1 MSTTDPANLPNP
13 FKGFHIRTEQR
24 SPTDELRIQIAQELR
39 GVLDELLATSAP
51 VEELERTRAIINQAV
66 SLLRSR
72 PHSHDYE
79 GPAEGSLAPMNS
91 FLDRSP
97 IIGAINPLSVP
108 MRMDIEGDGGSGST
122 IVGHATFAAAYEG
135 PPGCVHGGFIAAY
148 FDEVLG
154 MAQSLSGNPGMTVNL
169 TVDYRAPT
177 PLKQPVVFRGRVVL
191 IEGRKISVA
200 GTLHHGETLCAEAKG
215 LFVSMRP
222 EVFTRLVEI
231 RQAQQSQQARQSQD
245 AQQSQQV

>member
-1 MSTTDPANLPNP
+1 MSTPDPANLPNP
-13 FKGFHIRTEQR
+13 FKGFHIRTEER
-24 SPTDELRIQIAQELR
+24 SENDKRRIEIAKEVRTVIDQLI
-39 GVLDELLATSAP
+39 ATSAP
-51 VEELERTRAIINQAV
+51 VEELERTQAIINQAV
-66 SLLRSR
+66 ALLKSRS
-72 PHSHDYE
+72 HSHDYE
-79 GPAEGSLAPMNS
+79 GPSEGSLAPLNS

-97 IIGAINPLSVP
+97 IIGGINPLSVP
-108 MRMDIEGDGGSGST
+108 MLMEIDGDGGTEST
-122 IVGHATFAAAYEG
+122 VVGHATFPAAYEG

-177 PLKQPVVFRGRVVL
+177 PLKQPVIFRGRVVS
-191 IEGRKISVA
+191 IDGRKISVA

-222 EVFTRLVEI
+222 EVFSRLVEI
-231 RQAQQSQQARQSQD
+231 RQAQQNS
-245 AQQSQQV
+245 

>member
-1 MSTTDPANLPNP
+1 MSSPDPTNLTNP
-13 FKGFHIRTEQR
+13 FKGFHIRTEER
-24 SPTDELRIQIAQELR
+24 SPTDEIRLKIAKELR
-39 GVLDELLATSAP
+39 VVFDELLATSAP
-51 VEELERTRAIINQAV
+51 VEELEQTRAIVNQAV
-66 SLLRSR
+66 SLLKSR

-108 MRMDIEGDGGSGST
+108 MRMDIEGDGGIEST
-122 IVGHATFAAAYEG
+122 VVGYALFPAAYEG

-177 PLKQPVVFRGRVVL
+177 PLKQPVIFRGRVVS
-191 IEGRKISVA
+191 IDGRKISVA

-222 EVFTRLVEI
+222 EVFSRLVEI
-231 RQAQQSQQARQSQD
+231 RQAHQAK
-245 AQQSQQV
+245 

>member
-1 MSTTDPANLPNP
+1 MSTPDPANLINP
-13 FKGFHIRTEQR
+13 FKGFHIRTEDR
-24 SPTDELRIQIAQELR
+24 SPTDEIRLQIAEELR
-39 GVLDELLATSAP
+39 VVFDELLATSAP
-51 VEELERTRAIINQAV
+51 VEELEQTRAIVNQAV
-66 SLLRSR
+66 SLLKSR

-79 GPAEGSLAPMNS
+79 GPSEGSLAPMNS

-108 MRMDIEGDGGSGST
+108 MRMDIEGDGGINST
-122 IVGHATFAAAYEG
+122 VVGYALFPAAYEG

-154 MAQSLSGNPGMTVNL
+154 MTQSLSGNPGMTVNL

-177 PLKQPVVFRGRVVL
+177 PLKQPVVFRGRVVS
-191 IEGRKISVA
+191 IDGRKISVA

-222 EVFTRLVEI
+222 EVFSRLVEI
-231 RQAQQSQQARQSQD
+231 RQEQQTK
-245 AQQSQQV
+245 

>member
-1 MSTTDPANLPNP
+1 MSTPDPANLPNP
-13 FKGFHIRTEQR
+13 FKGFHIRTEER
-24 SPTDELRIQIAQELR
+24 SENDKWRIEIAQEVR
-39 GVLDELLATSAP
+39 TVIDQLLATSAP
-51 VEELERTRAIINQAV
+51 VEELERTQAIINQAV
-66 SLLRSR
+66 ALLKSRS
-72 PHSHDYE
+72 HSHDYE
-79 GPAEGSLAPMNS
+79 GPSEGSLAPLNS

-108 MRMDIEGDGGSGST
+108 MRMEIDGDGGTEST
-122 IVGHATFAAAYEG
+122 VVGHAIFPAAYEG

-177 PLKQPVVFRGRVVL
+177 PLKQTVIFRGRVAS
-191 IEGRKISVA
+191 IDGRKISVS

-222 EVFTRLVEI
+222 EVFSRLVEI
-231 RQAQQSQQARQSQD
+231 RQAQQNS
-245 AQQSQQV
+245 

>member
-1 MSTTDPANLPNP
+1 MSTPDPANLPNP
-13 FKGFHIRTEQR
+13 FKGFHIRTEER
-24 SPTDELRIQIAQELR
+24 SENDKRRIEIAKEVRTVIDQ
-39 GVLDELLATSAP
+39 LLATSAP
-51 VEELERTRAIINQAV
+51 VEELERTQAIINQAV
-66 SLLRSR
+66 ALLKSRS
-72 PHSHDYE
+72 HSHDYE
-79 GPAEGSLAPMNS
+79 GPSEGSLAPLNS

-97 IIGAINPLSVP
+97 IIGGINPLSVP
-108 MRMDIEGDGGSGST
+108 MLMEIDGDGGTEST
-122 IVGHATFAAAYEG
+122 VVGHATFPAAYEG

-177 PLKQPVVFRGRVVL
+177 PLKQTVIFRGRVAS
-191 IEGRKISVA
+191 IDGRKISVS

-222 EVFTRLVEI
+222 EVFSRLVEI
-231 RQAQQSQQARQSQD
+231 RQAQQNS
-245 AQQSQQV
+245 

>member
-1 MSTTDPANLPNP
+1 MSETERDDKSVPQYESA
-13 FKGFHIRTEQR
+13 FKGFHIRTQQH
-24 SPTDELRIQIAQELR
+24 SPTDAKRAEIAQELR
-39 GVLDELLATSAP
+39 VAIDELLATSAP
-51 VEELERTRAIINQAV
+51 LEELEETRKMINQAV
-66 SLLRSR
+66 LRLQSR
-72 PHSHDYE
+72 PHSHEYT

-97 IIGAINPLSVP
+97 IIGSINPLSVP
-108 MRMDIEGDGGSGST
+108 MQMGIDGDGSSDSVV
-122 IVGHATFAAAYEG
+122 VGHATFTSAYEG

-169 TVDYRAPT
+169 TVDYRSPT
-177 PLKQPVVFRGRVVL
+177 PLSKPVVFRGWVASVD
-191 IEGRKISVA
+191 GRKISVM

-222 EVFTRLVEI
+222 EVFQRLLEI
-231 RQAQQSQQARQSQD
+231 RQAQKS
-245 AQQSQQV
+245 

>member
-1 MSTTDPANLPNP
+1 MSETEYSDKSLPQYESA
-13 FKGFHIRTEQR
+13 FKGFHIRTQQH
-24 SPTDELRIQIAQELR
+24 SPTDAKRAEIAQELR
-39 GVLDELLATSAP
+39 VAIDELLATSAP
-51 VEELERTRAIINQAV
+51 LEELEETRKMINQAV
-66 SLLRSR
+66 LRLQSR
-72 PHSHDYE
+72 PHSHEYT

-97 IIGAINPLSVP
+97 IIGSINPLSVP
-108 MRMDIEGDGGSGST
+108 MKMSIDGDGSSDSVV
-122 IVGHATFAAAYEG
+122 VGHATFTSAYEG

-169 TVDYRAPT
+169 TVDYRSPT
-177 PLKQPVVFRGRVVL
+177 PLLKPVVFRGWVASVD
-191 IEGRKISVA
+191 GRKISVM

-222 EVFTRLVEI
+222 EVFQRLLEI
-231 RQAQQSQQARQSQD
+231 RQAQKS
-245 AQQSQQV
+245 

>member
-1 MSTTDPANLPNP
+1 MSSPDPANLTNP
-13 FKGFHIRTEQR
+13 FKGFHIRTEER
-24 SPTDELRIQIAQELR
+24 SPTDEIRLKIAEELR
-39 GVLDELLATSAP
+39 VVFDELLATSAP
-51 VEELERTRAIINQAV
+51 VEELEQTRAIVNQAV
-66 SLLRSR
+66 SLLKSR

-108 MRMDIEGDGGSGST
+108 MRMDIEGDGGINST
-122 IVGHATFAAAYEG
+122 VVGYALFPAAYEG

-154 MAQSLSGNPGMTVNL
+154 MTQSLSGNPGMTVNL

-177 PLKQPVVFRGRVVL
+177 PLKQPVVFRGRVVS
-191 IEGRKISVA
+191 IDGRKISVA

-215 LFVSMRP
+215 LFISMRP
-222 EVFTRLVEI
+222 EVFSRLIEI
-231 RQAQQSQQARQSQD
+231 RQAHQAK
-245 AQQSQQV
+245 

>member
-1 MSTTDPANLPNP
+1 MSSPDPANLTNP
-13 FKGFHIRTEQR
+13 FKGFHIRTEER
-24 SPTDELRIQIAQELR
+24 SPTDEIRLKIAEELR
-39 GVLDELLATSAP
+39 VVIDELLATSAP
-51 VEELERTRAIINQAV
+51 VEELEQTRAIVNQAV
-66 SLLRSR
+66 SLLKSR

-79 GPAEGSLAPMNS
+79 GPAEGSFAPMNS

-108 MRMDIEGDGGSGST
+108 MRMDIEGDGGINST
-122 IVGHATFAAAYEG
+122 VVGYALFPAAYEG

-154 MAQSLSGNPGMTVNL
+154 MTQSLSGNPGMTVNL

-177 PLKQPVVFRGRVVL
+177 PLKQPVVFRGRVVS
-191 IEGRKISVA
+191 IDGRKISVA

-215 LFVSMRP
+215 LFISMRP
-222 EVFTRLVEI
+222 EVFSRLMEI
-231 RQAQQSQQARQSQD
+231 RQAHQSK
-245 AQQSQQV
+245 

>member
-1 MSTTDPANLPNP
+1 MSEPSFTNA
-13 FKGFHIRTEQR
+13 FKGFHIRTEER
-24 SPTDELRIQIAQELR
+24 SPTDEIRLQIAEELR
-39 GVLDELLATSAP
+39 VVCDELLATSAP
-51 VEELERTRAIINQAV
+51 VEELERTRMIVNQAV
-66 SLLRSR
+66 SLLKSR
-72 PHSHDYE
+72 PHSHDYV
-79 GPAEGSLAPMNS
+79 GPSEGSLAPMNS

-108 MRMDIEGDGGSGST
+108 MRMDIEGDGGINST
-122 IVGHATFAAAYEG
+122 VVGYALFPAAYEG

-154 MAQSLSGNPGMTVNL
+154 MTQSLSGNPGMTVNL

-177 PLKQPVVFRGRVVL
+177 PLKQPVIFRGRVVS
-191 IEGRKISVA
+191 IDGRKISVA

-222 EVFTRLVEI
+222 EVFSRLIEI
-231 RQAQQSQQARQSQD
+231 RQERQTK
-245 AQQSQQV
+245 

>member
-1 MSTTDPANLPNP
+1 MSSPDPANPTNP
-13 FKGFHIRTEQR
+13 FKGFHIRTEER
-24 SPTDELRIQIAQELR
+24 SPTDEIRLKIAEELR
-39 GVLDELLATSAP
+39 VVFDELLATSAP
-51 VEELERTRAIINQAV
+51 VEELEQTRAIVNQAV
-66 SLLRSR
+66 SLLKSR

-108 MRMDIEGDGGSGST
+108 MRMDIEGDGGINST
-122 IVGHATFAAAYEG
+122 VVGYALFPAAYEG

-154 MAQSLSGNPGMTVNL
+154 MTQSLSGNPGMTVNL

-177 PLKQPVVFRGRVVL
+177 PLKQPVVFRGRVVS
-191 IEGRKISVA
+191 IDGRKISVA

-215 LFVSMRP
+215 LFISMRQ
-222 EVFTRLVEI
+222 EVFSRLIEI
-231 RQAQQSQQARQSQD
+231 RQAHQAK
-245 AQQSQQV
+245 

>member
-1 MSTTDPANLPNP
+1 MSSPDPANLTNP
-13 FKGFHIRTEQR
+13 FKGFHIRTEER
-24 SPTDELRIQIAQELR
+24 SPTDEIRLKIAEELR
-39 GVLDELLATSAP
+39 VVFDELLATSAP
-51 VEELERTRAIINQAV
+51 VEELEQTRAIVNQAV
-66 SLLRSR
+66 SLLKSR

-79 GPAEGSLAPMNS
+79 GPAEGSFAPMNS

-108 MRMDIEGDGGSGST
+108 MRMDIEGDGGINST
-122 IVGHATFAAAYEG
+122 VVGYALFPAAYEG

-154 MAQSLSGNPGMTVNL
+154 MTQSLSGNPGMTVNL

-177 PLKQPVVFRGRVVL
+177 PLKQPVVFRGRVVS
-191 IEGRKISVA
+191 IDGRKISVA

-215 LFVSMRP
+215 LFISMRP
-222 EVFTRLVEI
+222 EVFSRLVEI
-231 RQAQQSQQARQSQD
+231 RQAHQAK
-245 AQQSQQV
+245 

>member
-177 PLKQPVVFRGRVVL
+177 PLKQPVVFRGRVVS

-245 AQQSQQV
+245 AQQSPQV

>member
-1 MSTTDPANLPNP
+1 MNMSEPSFTNA
-13 FKGFHIRTEQR
+13 FKGFHIRTEER
-24 SPTDELRIQIAQELR
+24 SPTDEIRLQIAEELR
-39 GVLDELLATSAP
+39 VVCDELLATSAP
-51 VEELERTRAIINQAV
+51 VEELERTRVIVNQAV
-66 SLLRSR
+66 SLLKSR
-72 PHSHDYE
+72 PHSHDYV
-79 GPAEGSLAPMNS
+79 GPSEGSLAPMNS

-108 MRMDIEGDGGSGST
+108 MRMDIEGDGGINST
-122 IVGHATFAAAYEG
+122 VVGYALFPAAYEG

-154 MAQSLSGNPGMTVNL
+154 MTQSLSGNPGMTVNL

-177 PLKQPVVFRGRVVL
+177 PLKQPVIFRGRVVS
-191 IEGRKISVA
+191 IDGRKISVA

-222 EVFTRLVEI
+222 EVFSRLIEI
-231 RQAQQSQQARQSQD
+231 RQERQTK
-245 AQQSQQV
+245 

>member
-1 MSTTDPANLPNP
+1 MSSPDPANLTNP
-13 FKGFHIRTEQR
+13 FKGFHIRTEER
-24 SPTDELRIQIAQELR
+24 SPTDEIRLKIAEELR
-39 GVLDELLATSAP
+39 VVFDELLATSAP
-51 VEELERTRAIINQAV
+51 VEELEQTRAIVNQAV
-66 SLLRSR
+66 SLLKSR
-72 PHSHDYE
+72 PHSHNYE

-108 MRMDIEGDGGSGST
+108 MRMDIEGDGGIEST
-122 IVGHATFAAAYEG
+122 VVGYALFPAAYEG

-177 PLKQPVVFRGRVVL
+177 PLKQPVIFRGRVVS
-191 IEGRKISVA
+191 IDGRKISVA

-215 LFVSMRP
+215 LFISMRQ
-222 EVFTRLVEI
+222 EVFSRLIEI
-231 RQAQQSQQARQSQD
+231 RQAHQSK
-245 AQQSQQV
+245 

>member
-1 MSTTDPANLPNP
+1 MSTPDPANLPNP
-13 FKGFHIRTEQR
+13 FKGFHIRTEER
-24 SPTDELRIQIAQELR
+24 SENDKRRIEIAQEVRTVIDQLI
-39 GVLDELLATSAP
+39 ATSAP
-51 VEELERTRAIINQAV
+51 VEELERTQAIINQAV
-66 SLLRSR
+66 ALLKSRS
-72 PHSHDYE
+72 HSHDYE
-79 GPAEGSLAPMNS
+79 GPSEGSLAPLNS

-108 MRMDIEGDGGSGST
+108 MRMEIDGDGGTEST
-122 IVGHATFAAAYEG
+122 VVGHAIFPAAYEG

-177 PLKQPVVFRGRVVL
+177 PLKQTVIFRGRVAS
-191 IEGRKISVA
+191 IDGRKISVS

-222 EVFTRLVEI
+222 EVFSRLVEI
-231 RQAQQSQQARQSQD
+231 RQAQQNS
-245 AQQSQQV
+245 

>member
-72 PHSHDYE
+72 PHSHNYE

-108 MRMDIEGDGGSGST
+108 MRMDIEGDG
-122 IVGHATFAAAYEG
+122 
-135 PPGCVHGGFIAAY
+135 
-148 FDEVLG
+148 EV
-154 MAQSLSGNPGMTVNL
+154 AQLLSVTRLLRPL
-169 TVDYRAPT
+169 TKDRQVACT
-177 PLKQPVVFRGRVVL
+177 VVL
-191 IEGRKISVA
+191 LRRIS
-200 GTLHHGETLCAEAKG
+200 TK
-215 LFVSMRP
+215 F
-222 EVFTRLVEI
+222 
-231 RQAQQSQQARQSQD
+231 
-245 AQQSQQV
+245 

>member
-1 MSTTDPANLPNP
+1 MSTPDPANLTNP
-13 FKGFHIRTEQR
+13 FKGFHIRTEER
-24 SPTDELRIQIAQELR
+24 SPTDEIRLQIAEELR
-39 GVLDELLATSAP
+39 VVCDELLATSAP
-51 VEELERTRAIINQAV
+51 VEELERTRVIVSQAV
-66 SLLRSR
+66 SLLKSR
-72 PHSHDYE
+72 PHSHDYV
-79 GPAEGSLAPMNS
+79 GPSEGSLAPMNS

-108 MRMDIEGDGGSGST
+108 MRMDIEGDGGINST
-122 IVGHATFAAAYEG
+122 VVGYALFPAAYEG

-154 MAQSLSGNPGMTVNL
+154 MTQSLSGNPGMTVNL

-177 PLKQPVVFRGRVVL
+177 PLKQPVVFRGRVVS
-191 IEGRKISVA
+191 IDGRKISVA

-222 EVFTRLVEI
+222 EVFSRLVEI
-231 RQAQQSQQARQSQD
+231 RQEQQTK
-245 AQQSQQV
+245 

>member
-1 MSTTDPANLPNP
+1 MSTPDPANLPNP
-13 FKGFHIRTEQR
+13 FKGFHIRTEER
-24 SPTDELRIQIAQELR
+24 SESDKLRIEIAEEVRTVIDQ
-39 GVLDELLATSAP
+39 LLATSAS
-51 VEELERTRAIINQAV
+51 VEELKRTQTIINQAV
-66 SLLRSR
+66 ALLKSRS
-72 PHSHDYE
+72 HSHDYQ
-79 GPAEGSLAPMNS
+79 GPAEGSLAPLNS

-97 IIGAINPLSVP
+97 IIGGINPLSVP
-108 MRMDIEGDGGSGST
+108 MRMEIDGDGGSEST
-122 IVGHATFAAAYEG
+122 VVGHAIFPAAYEG

-177 PLKQPVVFRGRVVL
+177 PLKQQVIFRGRIVS
-191 IEGRKISVA
+191 IAGRKITVS

-222 EVFTRLVEI
+222 EVFSRLVEI
-231 RQAQQSQQARQSQD
+231 RQAQQAK
-245 AQQSQQV
+245 

>member
-1 MSTTDPANLPNP
+1 MNMSEPSFTNA
-13 FKGFHIRTEQR
+13 FKGFHIRTEER
-24 SPTDELRIQIAQELR
+24 SPTDEIRLQIAEELR
-39 GVLDELLATSAP
+39 VVCDELLATSAP
-51 VEELERTRAIINQAV
+51 VEELERTRVIVSQAI
-66 SLLRSR
+66 SLLKSR
-72 PHSHDYE
+72 PHSHDYV
-79 GPAEGSLAPMNS
+79 GPSEGSLAPMNS

-108 MRMDIEGDGGSGST
+108 MRMDIEGDGGINST
-122 IVGHATFAAAYEG
+122 VVGYALFPAAYEG

-154 MAQSLSGNPGMTVNL
+154 MTQSLSGNPGMTVNL

-177 PLKQPVVFRGRVVL
+177 PLKQPVIFRGRVVS
-191 IEGRKISVA
+191 IDGRKISVA

-222 EVFTRLVEI
+222 EVFSRLIEI
-231 RQAQQSQQARQSQD
+231 RQERQTK
-245 AQQSQQV
+245 

>member
-1 MSTTDPANLPNP
+1 MNMSEPSFTNA
-13 FKGFHIRTEQR
+13 FKGFHIRTEER
-24 SPTDELRIQIAQELR
+24 SPTDEIRLQIAEELR
-39 GVLDELLATSAP
+39 VVCDELLATSAP
-51 VEELERTRAIINQAV
+51 VEELERTRMIVNQAV
-66 SLLRSR
+66 SLLKSR
-72 PHSHDYE
+72 PHSHDYV
-79 GPAEGSLAPMNS
+79 GPSEGSLAPMNS

-108 MRMDIEGDGGSGST
+108 MRMDIEGDGGINST
-122 IVGHATFAAAYEG
+122 VVGYALFPAAYEG

-154 MAQSLSGNPGMTVNL
+154 MTQSLSGNPGMTVNL

-177 PLKQPVVFRGRVVL
+177 PLKQPVIFRGRVVS
-191 IEGRKISVA
+191 IDGRKISVA

-222 EVFTRLVEI
+222 EVFSRLIEI
-231 RQAQQSQQARQSQD
+231 RQERQTK
-245 AQQSQQV
+245 

>member
-1 MSTTDPANLPNP
+1 MSSPDPANLTNP
-13 FKGFHIRTEQR
+13 FKGFHIRTEER
-24 SPTDELRIQIAQELR
+24 SPTDEIRLKIAEELR
-39 GVLDELLATSAP
+39 VVFDELLATSAP
-51 VEELERTRAIINQAV
+51 VEELEQTRAIVNQAV
-66 SLLRSR
+66 SLLKSR

-108 MRMDIEGDGGSGST
+108 MRMDIEGDGGINST
-122 IVGHATFAAAYEG
+122 VVGYALFPAAYEG

-154 MAQSLSGNPGMTVNL
+154 MTQSLSGNPGMTVNL

-177 PLKQPVVFRGRVVL
+177 PLKQPVVFRGQVVS
-191 IEGRKISVA
+191 IDGRKISVA

-215 LFVSMRP
+215 LFISMRP
-222 EVFTRLVEI
+222 EVFSRLVEI
-231 RQAQQSQQARQSQD
+231 RQAHQAK
-245 AQQSQQV
+245 

>member
-72 PHSHDYE
+72 PHSHNYE

-177 PLKQPVVFRGRVVL
+177 PLKQPVVFRGRVVS

-231 RQAQQSQQARQSQD
+231 RQAQQSQQ
-245 AQQSQQV
+245 V

>member
-1 MSTTDPANLPNP
+1 MSLNETSDGAVPQYESA
-13 FKGFHIRTEQR
+13 FKGFHIRTQQH
-24 SPTDELRIQIAQELR
+24 SSTDAKRIEVAHELRAAI
-39 GVLDELLATSAP
+39 DELLATSASL
-51 VEELERTRAIINQAV
+51 EELEETSKMINQAV
-66 SLLRSR
+66 TRLRSR
-72 PHSHDYE
+72 PHSHEYT

-97 IIGAINPLSVP
+97 IIGGINPLSVP
-108 MRMDIEGDGGSGST
+108 MQMSIDGDGGKDSKV
-122 IVGHATFAAAYEG
+122 VGHATFTAAYEG

-169 TVDYRAPT
+169 TVDYRSPT
-177 PLKQPVVFRGRVVL
+177 PLLKPVVFRGWVASVD
-191 IEGRKISVA
+191 GRKISVA

-222 EVFTRLVEI
+222 EVFQRLLEI
-231 RQAQQSQQARQSQD
+231 RQSQSG
-245 AQQSQQV
+245 

>member
-1 MSTTDPANLPNP
+1 MSEPGVTNA
-13 FKGFHIRTEQR
+13 FKGFHIRTEER
-24 SPTDELRIQIAQELR
+24 SPTDELRIKIAEELR
-39 GVLDELLATSAP
+39 AVSDELLATSAP
-51 VEELERTRAIINQAV
+51 VEELERTRAIISQAV

-72 PHSHDYE
+72 PHSHDYK

-108 MRMDIEGDGGSGST
+108 MRMDIEGDGGSEST
-122 IVGHATFAAAYEG
+122 VVGHATFPTAYEG

-177 PLKQPVVFRGRVVL
+177 PLKQPVIFRGRIVS
-191 IEGRKISVA
+191 IDGRKISVA
-200 GTLHHGETLCAEAKG
+200 GTLHHGEILCAEAKG

-222 EVFTRLVEI
+222 EVFSRLVEI
-231 RQAQQSQQARQSQD
+231 RQAQQAKQAR
-245 AQQSQQV
+245 

>member
-1 MSTTDPANLPNP
+1 MSTPDPANLPNP
-13 FKGFHIRTEQR
+13 FKGFHIRTEER
-24 SPTDELRIQIAQELR
+24 SENDKRRIEIAKEVRTVIDQ
-39 GVLDELLATSAP
+39 LLATSAP
-51 VEELERTRAIINQAV
+51 VEELERTQEIINQAV
-66 SLLRSR
+66 ALLKSRS
-72 PHSHDYE
+72 HSHDYE
-79 GPAEGSLAPMNS
+79 GPSEGSLAPLNS

-108 MRMDIEGDGGSGST
+108 MRMEIDGDGGTEST
-122 IVGHATFAAAYEG
+122 VVGHAIFPAAYEG

-177 PLKQPVVFRGRVVL
+177 PLKQPVIFRGRVVS
-191 IEGRKISVA
+191 IDGRTISVA
-200 GTLHHGETLCAEAKG
+200 GTLHHGETLCADAKG

-222 EVFTRLVEI
+222 EVFSRLVEI
-231 RQAQQSQQARQSQD
+231 RQAQQNS
-245 AQQSQQV
+245 

>member
-1 MSTTDPANLPNP
+1 MSEPSFTNA
-13 FKGFHIRTEQR
+13 FKGFHIRTEER
-24 SPTDELRIQIAQELR
+24 SPTDELRIQIAEEVR
-39 GVLDELLATSAP
+39 VVFDELLATSAP
-51 VEELERTRAIINQAV
+51 VEELERTRVIISQAV
-66 SLLRSR
+66 SLLKSR

-108 MRMDIEGDGGSGST
+108 MRMDIEGDGGSES
-122 IVGHATFAAAYEG
+122 IVVGHATFPAAYEG

-177 PLKQPVVFRGRVVL
+177 PLKQPVVFRGRVVS
-191 IEGRKISVA
+191 IDGRKISVA

-222 EVFTRLVEI
+222 EVFSRLVEI
-231 RQAQQSQQARQSQD
+231 RQAQQAKQAQ
-245 AQQSQQV
+245 

>member
-1 MSTTDPANLPNP
+1 MSTPDPANLPNP
-13 FKGFHIRTEQR
+13 FKGFHIRTEER
-24 SPTDELRIQIAQELR
+24 SENDKRRIEIAKEVRTVIDQ
-39 GVLDELLATSAP
+39 LLATSAP
-51 VEELERTRAIINQAV
+51 VEELERTQAIINQAV
-66 SLLRSR
+66 ALLKSRS
-72 PHSHDYE
+72 HSHDYE
-79 GPAEGSLAPMNS
+79 GPSEGSLAPLNS

-97 IIGAINPLSVP
+97 IIGGINPLSVP
-108 MRMDIEGDGGSGST
+108 MLMEIDGDGGTEST
-122 IVGHATFAAAYEG
+122 VVGHAIFPAAYEG

-177 PLKQPVVFRGRVVL
+177 PLKQTVIFRGRVAS
-191 IEGRKISVA
+191 IDGRKISVS

-222 EVFTRLVEI
+222 EVFSRLVEI
-231 RQAQQSQQARQSQD
+231 RQAQQNS
-245 AQQSQQV
+245 

>member
-1 MSTTDPANLPNP
+1 MSETEHSDKSVPHYESA
-13 FKGFHIRTEQR
+13 FKGFHIRTQQH
-24 SPTDELRIQIAQELR
+24 SPADAKRAEIAQELR
-39 GVLDELLATSAP
+39 VAIDELLATSAP
-51 VEELERTRAIINQAV
+51 LEELEETRKMINQAV
-66 SLLRSR
+66 LRLQSR
-72 PHSHDYE
+72 PHSHEYT

-97 IIGAINPLSVP
+97 IIGSINPLSVP
-108 MRMDIEGDGGSGST
+108 MQMSIDGDGSSDSVV
-122 IVGHATFAAAYEG
+122 VGHATFTSAYEG

-169 TVDYRAPT
+169 TVDYRSPT
-177 PLKQPVVFRGRVVL
+177 PLLKPVVFRGWVGSVD
-191 IEGRKISVA
+191 GRKISVM

-222 EVFTRLVEI
+222 EVFQRLLEI
-231 RQAQQSQQARQSQD
+231 RQAQQG
-245 AQQSQQV
+245 

>member
-39 GVLDELLATSAP
+39 GVFDELLATSAP

-72 PHSHDYE
+72 PHSHNYE
-79 GPAEGSLAPMNS
+79 GPAEGSLAPMNT

-177 PLKQPVVFRGRVVL
+177 PLKQPVVFRGRVVS

-231 RQAQQSQQARQSQD
+231 RQAQQSQD
-245 AQQSQQV
+245 AQQSQ

>member
-1 MSTTDPANLPNP
+1 MSSPDPANLTNP
-13 FKGFHIRTEQR
+13 FKGFHIRTEER
-24 SPTDELRIQIAQELR
+24 SPTDEIRLKIAEELR
-39 GVLDELLATSAP
+39 VVFDELLATSAP
-51 VEELERTRAIINQAV
+51 VEELEQTRAMVNQAV
-66 SLLRSR
+66 SLLKSR

-79 GPAEGSLAPMNS
+79 GPAEGSFAPMNS

-108 MRMDIEGDGGSGST
+108 MRMDIEGDGGINST
-122 IVGHATFAAAYEG
+122 VVGYALFPAAYEG

-154 MAQSLSGNPGMTVNL
+154 MTQSLSGNPGMTVNL

-177 PLKQPVVFRGRVVL
+177 PLKQPVVFRGRVVS
-191 IEGRKISVA
+191 IDGRKISVA

-215 LFVSMRP
+215 LFISMRP
-222 EVFTRLVEI
+222 EVFSRLMEI
-231 RQAQQSQQARQSQD
+231 RQAHQSK
-245 AQQSQQV
+245 